1 MRRRNDGRFQELVE
15 VVASGKQ
22 SVKDW
27 AAANSV
33 AHSTAKEWSRS
44 AEFRQRVAEIHQAA
58 LDAYVATLTS
68 AAGTIAQRLLELAE
82 KGERKDIVRLQA
94 CRAVI
99 ADLLA
104 VKESTMRDQELA
116 EIRREIEELKKGQKA
131 DEGPSDTPSS

>member
-99 ADLLA
+99 TDLLA
-104 VKESTMRDQELA
+104 VKESAGRDQQIAEL
-116 EIRREIEELKKGQKA
+116 IKRIENL
-131 DEGPSDTPSS
+131 EGNQSSG